1 MSSDNLT
8 YLFAAYAVTWV
19 AFFLYVF
26 FMSKKQREMEREIE
40 ELRRELE
47 ERDNG
52 ENVRT

>member
-1 MSSDNLT
+1 MPSDNMP

-26 FMSKKQREMEREIE
+26 FMSRRQREMEREIE

-47 ERDNG
+47 EKTCGR
-52 ENVRT
+52 